1 MFDASLTISV
11 QLRLNQ
17 TGFLHWLQWD
27 DEYVVFDEASGL
39 THHLDAPTAR
49 ALMCVEDGAT
59 DMDLLVEKWGASGS
73 DADTVRAA
81 LPFILEQL
89 TGANLIDVSRE

>member
-1 MFDASLTISV
+1 M

-17 TGFLHWLQWD
+17 IGSLHWLQWNND
-27 DEYVVFDEASGL
+27 YVVFDVASGL

-49 ALMCVEDGAT
+49 ALMCVEEGAT

-73 DADTVRAA
+73 DADAVRAA
-81 LPFILEQL
+81 LPFILDQL
-89 TGANLIDVSRE
+89 TLANLIDMSRE